1 MTKKISNFEVTS
13 PEIGRMLHMDHVNFE
28 TPDHEMATIF
38 YMNGL
43 GFTRDPYR
51 RADEQNLGVNVG
63 RQQFHLPK
71 RGECT
76 PPFYGIVGLVVP
88 DIDGIKQRFELLN
101 DLGKFK
107 GTPYGWLE
115 EGNAVLITSPF
126 GYRLRLHSYGTL
138 DFSKPLGIAYVE
150 VPSPPGKAKRV
161 GNFYEKIV
169 GAPVQISEVGGSEA
183 AIISAGPHQEI
194 KFIERELDDYDT
206 YSMHISYHVTHYNEL
221 RQRLN
226 EHGSLMGLGEGEA
239 IFFNKIFD
247 PDTGEN
253 LMTFQ
258 NEVRSVYHPDFMRP
272 LINRWPMNDEPF
284 TDHTTAMREFA
295 NSVGFMPGTG

>member
-1 MTKKISNFEVTS
+1 MTKKTSNFGLTS

-71 RGECT
+71 RGEYT

-88 DIDGIKQRFELLN
+88 DIGGIKQRFEILN
-101 DLGKFK
+101 DLGKFE
-107 GTPYGWLE
+107 GTPYDWLE
-115 EGNAVLITSPF
+115 EGNTVLMTSPF
-126 GYRLRLHSYGTL
+126 GYRLRLHSCGTL
-138 DFSKPLGIAYVE
+138 EFTKPLGIAYVE
-150 VPSPPGKAKRV
+150 VPAPLGKAARIGK
-161 GNFYEKIV
+161 FYEKIV
-169 GAPVQISEVGGSEA
+169 GAPVQISAVGGTEA

-226 EHGSLMGLGEGEA
+226 EHGSLMGLGGGEA
-239 IFFNKIFD
+239 YFFNKIFD
-247 PDTGEN
+247 PETGEI

-295 NSVGFMPGTG
+295 KSAGFMPGKR

>member
-1 MTKKISNFEVTS
+1 MTKKTSNFGLTS

-71 RGECT
+71 RGENT
-76 PPFYGIVGLVVP
+76 PPFYGIIGLVIP
-88 DIDGIKQRFELLN
+88 DIVGIKQRCEVLN
-101 DLGKFK
+101 DLGKFE

-115 EGNAVLITSPF
+115 EGNSVLMTSPF

-138 DFSKPLGIAYVE
+138 EFTKPMGIAYVE
-150 VPSPPGKAKRV
+150 VPAPLGKAARIGK
-161 GNFYEKIV
+161 FYEKIV
-169 GAPVQISEVGGSEA
+169 GAPVQISAVGGTEA

-206 YSMHISYHVTHYNEL
+206 YTMHISYHVTHYNQL
-221 RQRLN
+221 RQTLK
-226 EHGSLMGLGEGEA
+226 EHGSLIGLGEGEA
-239 IFFNKIFD
+239 FFFDKIFD
-247 PDTGEN
+247 PDTGEL
-253 LMTFQ
+253 LMTVQ
-258 NEVRSVYHPDFMRP
+258 NEVRSLYHPDFMRP

-295 NSVGFMPGTG
+295 KSAGFMPGKR

>member
-76 PPFYGIVGLVVP
+76 PPFYGVVGLVVP
-88 DIDGIKQRFELLN
+88 DIDGIKQRLELLN

-115 EGNAVLITSPF
+115 EGNTVLITSPF

-138 DFSKPLGIAYVE
+138 DFTKPLGIAYVE

-169 GAPVQISEVGGSEA
+169 GAPVQISEVGGIEA

-194 KFIERELDDYDT
+194 KFIERELDDYNT

-226 EHGSLMGLGEGEA
+226 EHGSLMGLGGGETF
-239 IFFNKIFD
+239 FFNKIFD
-247 PDTGEN
+247 PDTGEL
-253 LMTFQ
+253 LMTVQ
-258 NEVRSVYHPDFMRP
+258 NEVRSLYHPDFMRP

-295 NSVGFMPGTG
+295 NSAGFMPGTR

>member
-1 MTKKISNFEVTS
+1 M
-13 PEIGRMLHMDHVNFE
+13 
-28 TPDHEMATIF
+28 
-38 YMNGL
+38 
-43 GFTRDPYR
+43 
-51 RADEQNLGVNVG
+51 
-63 RQQFHLPK
+63 
-71 RGECT
+71 
-76 PPFYGIVGLVVP
+76 
-88 DIDGIKQRFELLN
+88 
-101 DLGKFK
+101 
-107 GTPYGWLE
+107 
-115 EGNAVLITSPF
+115 
-126 GYRLRLHSYGTL
+126 
-138 DFSKPLGIAYVE
+138 E

-169 GAPVQISEVGGSEA
+169 GAPVQIIEVGGTEA

-226 EHGSLMGLGEGEA
+226 EHGSLVGLGGGEA
-239 IFFNKIFD
+239 FFFNKIFD
-247 PDTGEN
+247 PETGEI

-295 NSVGFMPGTG
+295 KSAGFMPGKR

>member
-71 RGECT
+71 RGEYT

-88 DIDGIKQRFELLN
+88 DIGGIKQRFEVLN
-101 DLGKFK
+101 DLGKFE

-115 EGNAVLITSPF
+115 EGNSVLMTSPF

-138 DFSKPLGIAYVE
+138 EFTKPLGIAYVE
-150 VPSPPGKAKRV
+150 VPAPLGKAARIGK
-161 GNFYEKIV
+161 FYEKIV
-169 GAPVQISEVGGSEA
+169 GAPVQISTVGDTEA
-183 AIISAGPHQEI
+183 AIILAGPHQEI

-206 YSMHISYHVTHYNEL
+206 YTMHISYHVTHYNEL
-221 RQRLN
+221 RETLK

-239 IFFNKIFD
+239 FFFDKIFD
-247 PDTGEN
+247 PDTGEL
-253 LMTFQ
+253 LMTLQ
-258 NEVRSVYHPDFMRP
+258 NEVRSLYHPDFMRP

-295 NSVGFMPGTG
+295 KSAGFMPGTR

>member
-1 MTKKISNFEVTS
+1 MTKKISSFGVTS

-71 RGECT
+71 RGEYT

-88 DIDGIKQRFELLN
+88 DIGGIKQRLEVLN
-101 DLGKFK
+101 DLGKFE

-115 EGNAVLITSPF
+115 EGKAVLMTSPF

-138 DFSKPLGIAYVE
+138 EFTKPLGIAYVE
-150 VPSPPGKAKRV
+150 VPAPLGKAARIGK
-161 GNFYEKIV
+161 FYEKIV
-169 GAPVQISEVGGSEA
+169 GAPVQISAVGGTEA

-206 YSMHISYHVTHYNEL
+206 YTMHISYHVTHYNQL
-221 RQRLN
+221 RQTLK

-295 NSVGFMPGTG
+295 KSAGFMPGKR

>member
-1 MTKKISNFEVTS
+1 MTKKTSNFGLTS

-71 RGECT
+71 RGEYT

-88 DIDGIKQRFELLN
+88 DIGGIKQRFEVLN
-101 DLGKFK
+101 DLGKFE

-115 EGNAVLITSPF
+115 EGNTVLMTSPF

-138 DFSKPLGIAYVE
+138 EFTKPLGIAYVE
-150 VPSPPGKAKRV
+150 VPAPLGKAARIGK
-161 GNFYEKIV
+161 FYEKIV
-169 GAPVQISEVGGSEA
+169 GAPVQISAGGYTEA
-183 AIISAGPHQEI
+183 AIISAGPQQEI

-206 YSMHISYHVTHYNEL
+206 YTMHISYHVTHYNQL
-221 RQRLN
+221 RQILK
-226 EHGSLMGLGEGEA
+226 EHSSLIGLGEGEA
-239 IFFNKIFD
+239 FFFDKIFD
-247 PDTGEN
+247 PDTGEL
-253 LMTFQ
+253 LMTLQ
-258 NEVRSVYHPDFMRP
+258 NEVRSLYHPDFMRP

-295 NSVGFMPGTG
+295 KSAGFMLGTR

>member
-1 MTKKISNFEVTS
+1 MTKKTSNFGLTS

-51 RADEQNLGVNVG
+51 RADEQNMGVNVG

-71 RGECT
+71 RGEYT

-88 DIDGIKQRFELLN
+88 DIGGIKQRFEVLN
-101 DLGKFK
+101 DLGKFE

-115 EGNAVLITSPF
+115 EGNAVLMTSPF

-138 DFSKPLGIAYVE
+138 EFTKPLGIAYVE
-150 VPSPPGKAKRV
+150 VPAPLGKAARIGK
-161 GNFYEKIV
+161 FYEKIV
-169 GAPVQISEVGGSEA
+169 GAPVQISAVGGTEA

-194 KFIERELDDYDT
+194 KFIERQLDDYDT

-226 EHGSLMGLGEGEA
+226 TVLWWAVEEEKHSSS
-239 IFFNKIFD
+239 
-247 PDTGEN
+247 T
-253 LMTFQ
+253 
-258 NEVRSVYHPDFMRP
+258 RY
-272 LINRWPMNDEPF
+272 LILKQARF
-284 TDHTTAMREFA
+284 
-295 NSVGFMPGTG
+295 